1 MLSAT
6 RPLPLFLWQGQLKG
20 SHSLNLTELKQVS
33 RQIVDAALNSALH
46 PAHLREQAVKCLDVT
61 LDGHIIK
68 KG

>member
-1 MLSAT
+1 LE
-6 RPLPLFLWQGQLKG
+6 G
-20 SHSLNLTELKQVS
+20 SDSLNLTELKQVS

-46 PAHLREQAVKCLDVT
+46 PAHLREQAVKVLDVT